1 MIAMV
6 VVARMVIVS
15 MIVVARMVIVTV
27 IDVTVV
33 MVVRCVQLRFH
44 LFNLG
49 EQRTT
54 ARGPI
59 QIQGLRFGFRF
70 LPTHQTRRPR

>member
-1 MIAMV
+1 
-6 VVARMVIVS
+6 
-15 MIVVARMVIVTV
+15 MVIVTV

-54 ARGPI
+54 LVG
-59 QIQGLRFGFRF
+59 QFRF
-70 LPTHQTRRPR
+70 KGCDLAFDFFQRTRHAVRGNNA